1 MIDGSEK
8 RNRQLAFELQNSHL
22 CEKRSNKLE
31 IPHKSCWKDITD
43 FKLRKNGHHSIYL
56 NVYLTSSP
64 FLKRRKNNYALT
76 LTHR

>member
-1 MIDGSEK
+1 MTKDNKNFVKI
-8 RNRQLAFELQNSHL
+8 LH
-22 CEKRSNKLE
+22 RSLNKLE

-43 FKLRKNGHHSIYL
+43 FKLRKDGHHSIYL